1 MVNIRGDDKVI
12 LIPHQLQ
19 KVIVDRLG
27 RILIAVNVNIPAPI
41 RPEFFLCGKRIESAA
56 VHILNAVLLRKVGE
70 MLLNSAGRGVFAER
84 RTQNRRLRSMLKRS
98 NHFVRAMKLPL
109 RFKRRVKLRT
119 GL

>member
-27 RILIAVNVNIPAPI
+27 RILIAVNVNIPALI

-84 RTQNRRLRSMLKRS
+84 CTKNRRSRSMLKRS